1 VLYFSRMAAD
11 LTQLGHVTR
20 VLAPSNARVPSFVAD
35 AKAESGGNF
44 SYTPYPVDGDQPF
57 ANSCHVSKVLTRL
70 ASSQSVLEK
79 LSGIS
84 DLTKESL
91 NHYESDCVRLLE
103 NDHLMQQIRGSG
115 FHFAVMDPVVPQ
127 CYYAIPYS
135 MGIRY
140 ASLSFPKF
148 TWTYRVP
155 RLPSFASTL
164 PGLGYTD
171 QMALVQRLTTLV
183 FESLGRLQFQKETT
197 TYVAQLAPD
206 RPVLSS
212 HQLIEKV

>member
-1 VLYFSRMAAD
+1 M
-11 LTQLGHVTR
+11 
-20 VLAPSNARVPSFVAD
+20 
-35 AKAESGGNF
+35 
-44 SYTPYPVDGDQPF
+44 
-57 ANSCHVSKVLTRL
+57 
-70 ASSQSVLEK
+70 
-79 LSGIS
+79 
-84 DLTKESL
+84 KESF
-91 NHYESDCVRLLE
+91 NHCESDCVRPLE
-103 NDHLMQQIRGSG
+103 NVHLMQQIRGSG
-115 FHFAVMDPVVPQ
+115 FQFAVMDPVVPH

-140 ASLSFPKF
+140 ASLSLPMF

-155 RLPSFASTL
+155 RLPSFSSTL

-171 QMALVQRLTTLV
+171 QMTLVQRLTTLI
-183 FESLGRLQFQKETT
+183 FESLGLFKFQNETT